1 MTWIKICGMTT
12 PEAVSATLYARVDA
26 IGFVFAESTRQLTPE
41 AAARLAAPARGRA
54 ACVAVM
60 RHPTQQALEEVLAV
74 FRPDVMQTDAED
86 LRTLRTPA
94 RLEVLPVYRR
104 VQGDLADLP
113 ARLLFEGPRSGAG
126 ERSDWSAATQLARR
140 RELVLAG
147 GLNAGNVAAAM
158 AAVRPFGVD
167 VSSGVER
174 SPGIKDP
181 FEIARFVAAVRAQDS
196 TIGASGAPSEQEK
209 RS

>member
-12 PEAVSATLYARVDA
+12 PEAVGASLDAQVDA
-26 IGFVFAESTRQLTPE
+26 IGFVFAESTRQLTPVV
-41 AAARLAAPARGRA
+41 AARLAAPARGRV

-60 RHPTQQALEEVLAV
+60 RHPTQAALEQVLAL

-86 LRTLRTPA
+86 LRRLRMPQQ
-94 RLEVLPVYRR
+94 LEVLPVYRLW
-104 VQGDLADLP
+104 QDESPGLP
-113 ARLLFEGPRSGAG
+113 MRLLFEGPRSGAG
-126 ERSDWSAATQLARR
+126 ERSDWIAATRLARQ

-167 VSSGVER
+167 VSSGVEQR
-174 SPGIKDP
+174 PGIKDP
-181 FEIARFVAAVRAQDS
+181 AEIARFVAAVRAQDLA
-196 TIGASGAPSEQEK
+196 IGAPGAPPEQEI